1 MFNSRLSR
9 SRDMQP
15 TPYSRLTTRIL
26 FWVVAI
32 CLFMF
37 SAVTVLTVALERNSL
52 YQKAQRDAQSNVTRN
67 FAAISSGLWNFD
79 TTGLKAALQ
88 GLTQSGSIIRAEVLN
103 GRQQV
108 ASVQREHSDAPDFE
122 WEAPLFGPDGSEKIG
137 TLKISESYKDLRD
150 LFTKNL
156 ATELVAELVKIGGM
170 AALLFIIIYSLIT
183 RHLQTLAHDVLEL
196 KPGAPVGSISLHRRK
211 FHNDELDTLVG
222 SINRFREERAEAE
235 DALQADIAMRKLV
248 EEALQESEA
257 RLRSSEER
265 LKLAIDAAK
274 LGIWDWDIERDRLV
288 WDDSMHRLYGIPP
301 GGFGGAFDTWW
312 SYVMREDVTQA
323 QFDLD
328 AALRGEREYS
338 SEFRVQRADGSIR
351 VIRGV
356 AHMIRNSDGTPV
368 RMVGINRDVT
378 DLINAER
385 ERDRATEEVQAAQ
398 AELAQVARLTTMGE
412 LAASI
417 AHEVSQPLA
426 AVVSYGNGALR
437 WLGHVPPD
445 LGEAKAAIEGVVEA
459 GNHAGAVLARIRE
472 LVKNRKP
479 EYEALDV
486 NQAIEDVL
494 GLTGGALRARS
505 VLVQSSLSGG
515 LPAVLGDRIQLQQV
529 IMNLAIN
536 AADAMESVNDRARVL
551 RIGSKVTA
559 EGLVQVTIAD
569 CGTGIEEGIRERIF
583 QPLFTTKSHGM
594 GMGLSIC
601 RSIIEAHRGKL
612 WTSPVAPH
620 GTEFKFTVPACN
632 RDSEAA

>member
-1 MFNSRLSR
+1 
-9 SRDMQP
+9 
-15 TPYSRLTTRIL
+15 
-26 FWVVAI
+26 
-32 CLFMF
+32 
-37 SAVTVLTVALERNSL
+37 
-52 YQKAQRDAQSNVTRN
+52 
-67 FAAISSGLWNFD
+67 
-79 TTGLKAALQ
+79 
-88 GLTQSGSIIRAEVLN
+88 
-103 GRQQV
+103 
-108 ASVQREHSDAPDFE
+108 
-122 WEAPLFGPDGSEKIG
+122 
-137 TLKISESYKDLRD
+137 
-150 LFTKNL
+150 
-156 ATELVAELVKIGGM
+156 
-170 AALLFIIIYSLIT
+170 
-183 RHLQTLAHDVLEL
+183 
-196 KPGAPVGSISLHRRK
+196 
-211 FHNDELDTLVG
+211 
-222 SINRFREERAEAE
+222 
-235 DALQADIAMRKLV
+235 
-248 EEALQESEA
+248 
-257 RLRSSEER
+257 
-265 LKLAIDAAK
+265 
-274 LGIWDWDIERDRLV
+274 
-288 WDDSMHRLYGIPP
+288 
-301 GGFGGAFDTWW
+301 
-312 SYVMREDVTQA
+312 
-323 QFDLD
+323 
-328 AALRGEREYS
+328 
-338 SEFRVQRADGSIR
+338 
-351 VIRGV
+351 
-356 AHMIRNSDGTPV
+356 MIRNSDGTPV